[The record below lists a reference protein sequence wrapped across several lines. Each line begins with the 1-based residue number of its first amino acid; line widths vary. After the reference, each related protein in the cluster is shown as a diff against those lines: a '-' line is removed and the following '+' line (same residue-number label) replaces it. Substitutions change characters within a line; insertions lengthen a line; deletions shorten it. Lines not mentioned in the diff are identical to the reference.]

1 MSLGGLRSDEW
12 FKRHD
17 EEGLRRRWADGGCDL
32 DFLRPT
38 SKEAI
43 RFVLPIVGR
52 TSGLECIPPRT
63 KRGLE
68 LNSC

>member
-17 EEGLRRRWADGGCDL
+17 EEGLRRRWTDDGCDL

-52 TSGLECIPPRT
+52 TSG
-63 KRGLE
+63 
-68 LNSC
+68 S